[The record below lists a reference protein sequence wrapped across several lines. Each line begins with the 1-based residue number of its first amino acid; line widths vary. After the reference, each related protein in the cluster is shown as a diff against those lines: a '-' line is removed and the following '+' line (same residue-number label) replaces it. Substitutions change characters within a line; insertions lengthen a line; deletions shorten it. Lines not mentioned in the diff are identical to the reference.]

1 MTVLSLPVRH
11 SRLSGMNRTMVIGG
25 LVMLVLVA
33 VSLLAWQITG
43 PDPFKIQPRLRFRP
57 PSAEY
62 WFGTDALGRDLF
74 ARVVH
79 GGRISLMV
87 GALVALV
94 SAAIG
99 TAIGLVSGYVRV
111 LDPILMRIMDGMMA
125 IPGILFAIALVS
137 LFGASITSL
146 VAAIAFSDIPP
157 VARLIRSVVLGTRE
171 ETYVR
176 AAEGLGL
183 PAWRVMLKHVL
194 PSCTA
199 PLVVQMTF
207 IFAAAIVTEAVLGF
221 LGLGFPPDLPSWGN
235 ILADGRSVFQR
246 APWTILAPGLFLAI
260 AVVSVNLFGDGL
272 RDWLDPHRRET
283 TGGA

>member
-1 MTVLSLPVRH
+1 MALLSPAMRTV
-11 SRLSGMNRTMVIGG
+11 RLSGMNRTMVLGG
-25 LVMLVLVA
+25 AVMLALIL

-43 PDPFKIQPRLRFRP
+43 PDPFTMQPRQRFRP
-57 PSAEY
+57 PGAEH
-62 WFGTDALGRDLF
+62 WFGTDGLGRDLF
-74 ARVVH
+74 NRVVH
-79 GGRISLMV
+79 GGRISLLI
-87 GALVALV
+87 GALVAVV
-94 SAAIG
+94 SAVIG
-99 TAIGLVSGYVRV
+99 TAIGLASGYLRA

-125 IPGILFAIALVS
+125 IPGILFAIALVA
-137 LFGASITSL
+137 LFGASLTSL

-183 PAWRVMLKHVL
+183 PSLRVMLRHVL

-221 LGLGFPPDLPSWGN
+221 LGLGLPAELPSWGN

-246 APWTILAPGLFLAI
+246 APWTIIAPGLFLAM
-260 AVVSVNLFGDGL
+260 AVVAVNMFGDGL
-272 RDWLDPHRRET
+272 RDWLDPHRPHRI
-283 TGGA
+283 GA

>member
-1 MTVLSLPVRH
+1 MAFLSSTEQVARF
-11 SRLSGMNRTMVIGG
+11 SGMNRTMVLGG
-25 LVMLVLVA
+25 IVMLALIL

-43 PDPFKIQPRLRFRP
+43 PDPFTIQPRQRFRP
-57 PSAEY
+57 PGAEH
-62 WFGTDALGRDLF
+62 WFGTDALGRDVF
-74 ARVVH
+74 NRVVH

-94 SAAIG
+94 SAVIG
-99 TAIGLVSGYVRV
+99 TAIGLVGGYVRM

-137 LFGASITSL
+137 LFGASLTSL

-183 PAWRVMLKHVL
+183 PPLRVMLWHVL

-207 IFAAAIVTEAVLGF
+207 VFAAAIVTEAVLGF

-246 APWTILAPGLFLAI
+246 APWTVIAPGLFLAL
-260 AVVSVNLFGDGL
+260 AVVSVNMFGDGL
-272 RDWLDPHRRET
+272 RDWLDPHRRHAM
-283 TGGA
+283 GA